1 MRITVVPGE
10 FAPWVGALDLSHRW
24 EVRASKS
31 AAADLRVALQAGV
44 DSPVLFVPQK
54 AQVPDRLRQVLVPHD
69 GTPAT
74 TLALDTAS
82 ELVAGRRVE
91 IVVLHVPAPEF
102 PAEPGSLPAPRLV
115 DHVGYDLPE
124 WREEFSRRF
133 FHRSLGL
140 LLRLEVRVGPVA
152 ESIVDAAQRLP
163 ADLLVL
169 GWQGVA
175 GEGRAATVRSVC
187 AASPC
192 PVLLVAV
199 TPGSEP
205 AARYRAAGSWGMPG
219 TLTG

>member
-1 MRITVVPGE
+1 MRITVVPGALAQR
-10 FAPWVGALDLSHRW
+10 FGALDLSDRW
-24 EVRASKS
+24 ELRAAKS
-31 AAADLRVALQAGV
+31 AGADLGIALRAGAEG
-44 DSPVLFVPQK
+44 PVLFVPK
-54 AQVPDRLRQVLVPHD
+54 DAQVPDRLNQVLVPHD

-82 ELVAGRRVE
+82 EMVAGSRFEV
-91 IVVLHVPAPEF
+91 VVLHVPAPEF
-102 PAEPGSLPAPRLV
+102 PVEPGSLPAPRLV
-115 DHVGYDLPE
+115 DHVSYDLPE

-152 ESIVDAAQRLP
+152 ESILDAAQRLP

-169 GWQGVA
+169 GWQGVME
-175 GEGRAATVRSVC
+175 EGRAATVRSVC

-205 AARYRAAGSWGMPG
+205 AARYRVAGTGGMLDALAG
-219 TLTG
+219 

>member
-10 FAPWVGALDLSHRW
+10 FAQWVGALDLSNRW
-24 EVRASKS
+24 ELRASKS
-31 AAADLRVALQAGV
+31 AAADLRIALAAGA
-44 DSPVLFVPQK
+44 DSPVLFVPEE
-54 AQVPDRLRQVLVPHD
+54 AQVPDRLQQVLVPHD

-82 ELVAGRRVE
+82 EIVAGSRVE
-91 IVVLHVPAPEF
+91 VVVLHVAAPEF

-115 DHVGYDLPE
+115 DHVSYDLPE
-124 WREEFSRRF
+124 WRDEFSRRF
-133 FHRSLGL
+133 LHRSLGL
-140 LLRLEVRVGPVA
+140 LLRLEVSVGPVA
-152 ESIVDAAQRLP
+152 ESILDAARRLP

-169 GWQGVA
+169 GWQGVLE
-175 GEGRAATVRSVC
+175 EGRATTVRSVC

-205 AARYRAAGSWGMPG
+205 VAGYRAAGSWGMPG
-219 TLTG
+219 TLTE